1 MTFFDK
7 AVLHFSRLGPAGL
20 SPRAPGTAGSFLAV
34 LIAPFVYLPLS
45 LPWRLA
51 VLAVLFVVGA
61 LAASRAEV
69 LLNRQ
74 DPGCVVI
81 DELVGQWLS
90 MLLLGNLSASSTTAD
105 VAFLLVPFV
114 FFRFFDILKP
124 WPVHASESWLPAGW
138 GIMIDD
144 VLAVIWA
151 LLCVSVVMAFIH
163 LVFPGALTL

>member
-1 MTFFDK
+1 MPQWLILGFC
-7 AVLHFSRLGPAGL
+7 RLWKAGL
-20 SPRAPGTAGSFLAV
+20 SPIMPGTCGTAVACLLAPW
-34 LIAPFVYLPLS
+34 LFLPLS
-45 LPWRLA
+45 PWGRIL
-51 VLAVLFVVGA
+51 LLLILFVLGS

-69 LLNRQ
+69 LLGRS
-74 DPGCVVI
+74 DPGEVVI

-144 VLAVIWA
+144 VLAGIWA